1 MRLSKQALNFL
12 RYLYEEGALPGSD
25 PFHFGSVRGFLFR
38 EGSWVWGAKGEKVIR
53 VGSRKNSVER
63 TVLNLYRNGYVKR
76 RLLGGPALGFD
87 YQLTEKGLQALTD
100 RKYVEKT

>member
-1 MRLSKQALNFL
+1 MR
-12 RYLYEEGALPGSD
+12 RGPYLEAI
-25 PFHFGSVRGFLFR
+25 HFILVQSVDSCLGRDRGFGER
-38 EGSWVWGAKGEKVIR
+38 RARKSSGWVHVRI
-53 VGSRKNSVER
+53 SVER